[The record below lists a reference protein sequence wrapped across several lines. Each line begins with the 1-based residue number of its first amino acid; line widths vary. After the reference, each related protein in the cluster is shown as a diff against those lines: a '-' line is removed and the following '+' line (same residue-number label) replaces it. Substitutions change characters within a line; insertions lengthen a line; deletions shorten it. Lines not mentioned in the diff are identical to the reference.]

1 MVICQVWKANCLRA
15 TQARAVLAWSD
26 DARWKGGLIS
36 MEERVRLVNS
46 SLSLRPKLGT
56 RTAGGK
62 LSVKARPGTVPSQR
76 SAA

>member
-1 MVICQVWKANCLRA
+1 
-15 TQARAVLAWSD
+15 
-26 DARWKGGLIS
+26 